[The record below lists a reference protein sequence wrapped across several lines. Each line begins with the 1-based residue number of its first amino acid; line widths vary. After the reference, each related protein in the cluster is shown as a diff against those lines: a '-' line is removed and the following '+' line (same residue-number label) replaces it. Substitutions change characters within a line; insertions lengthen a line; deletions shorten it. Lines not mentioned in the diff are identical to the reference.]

1 MVCYA
6 SFCSLALRR
15 CIAIEL
21 NARPRSI
28 ETVRSSYLSKNTL
41 SRSIQSVHVE
51 NHLRRRRSSEA
62 FARTLLSRID
72 VDSLGTKVPT
82 NETRETTVSTSL
94 NGRKSKNFLRPTTG
108 TGTQT

>member
-41 SRSIQSVHVE
+41 SRSIRIVYVE
-51 NHLRRRRSSEA
+51 NHRPRRRSSEA
-62 FARTLLSRID
+62 FARTLRSRI
-72 VDSLGTKVPT
+72 VVESLIGQK
-82 NETRETTVSTSL
+82 RIL
-94 NGRKSKNFLRPTTG
+94 LYAG
-108 TGTQT
+108 